1 MRQQLSVEEEILW
14 ELDSRDMRAEFYKK
28 KAEENRIQAE
38 ENKKKAEENKK
49 KADEANESLRK
60 AAKSLKAAGQS
71 DEVIAGLLSV
81 DVERIKEWTA

>member
-14 ELDSRDMRAEFYKK
+14 ELDSRDMRAEFY
-28 KAEENRIQAE
+28 
-38 ENKKKAEENKK
+38 KKKAEENKK